1 MKDRTEEK
9 IRIAH
14 ELLGMTQRDDQQLRD
29 QLTILARGQ
38 FSDQELIDIT
48 TFAATVARAQA
59 DQLQTLL
66 VTHQ

>member
-1 MKDRTEEK
+1 MSARTEAK

-14 ELLGMTQRDDQQLRD
+14 ELVGMTQRDDQELID
-29 QLTILARGQ
+29 QLTILAKGE

-59 DQLQTLL
+59 DQLQTLM